1 MAMGR
6 RGEIGTGGNGFTKV
20 RLRVEKKSPN
30 LAVLGI
36 SVSTYL
42 SMNVVVGEAVAVL
55 SPCRIRNPELPIILG
70 ISLAH
75 PFVLQIV
82 LFCNRIYL
90 LYLNLTVLFSSIAVI
105 NVTSTC

>member
-42 SMNVVVGEAVAVL
+42 STNVVVGEAVAVL
-55 SPCRIRNPELPIILG
+55 SPCRIRNPEPIILG
-70 ISLAH
+70 ISLAR

-82 LFCNRIYL
+82 LFCNRFYL
-90 LYLNLTVLFSSIAVI
+90 LYLNLTVLFSSIAII
-105 NVTSTC
+105 NATSTC